1 MSGPKLLEL
10 RRMRAARE
18 RQLDHD
24 RCAGFGSE
32 YSRLLEEFNEWA
44 RRLAKLS
51 VPVAENVRPLERVR
65 AEIDALLLQGSHHE
79 AARIFGEEVSRLR
92 GLVEQQQAQFEQRM
106 LNLQN
111 RHQQLLQNRE
121 AISAARSQLAGR
133 LKTAVPAGWPEPD
146 RTRVQNLVEEAL
158 KNAGG
163 PEAPGFPSDPQAIA
177 DFEKAEG
184 TANAALTTLQ
194 SAQQRLETELS
205 SIPTKLLTG
214 SLAAGAPTSP
224 SLAEVL
230 QRLAPRPVSPE
241 DKQGAEIDRVLAEL
255 AALSDDDFL
264 QDARQKA
271 ASLRGETDP
280 ARRRMLTEGLLLDGG
295 ARLRTLRQR
304 AGLGEQARKLIDSVA
319 HLADPAINDLVSE
332 LRRMVD
338 SEDFRDLESVRLRLP
353 AAMAAAEARREREYK
368 RRALIDAL
376 KGIGYE
382 TNEGLET
389 AFVKDGR
396 LVLRRP
402 GEDDYAVEMVAN
414 PDLTQLQTAL
424 VRFAD
429 SAEVTEQQRRRD
441 MEREESWCQDHA
453 RLREQMAARG
463 LETGFK
469 MQLKPGEHPVKVL
482 VDAEAASSRRSS
494 AEAPLKKFET

>member
-1 MSGPKLLEL
+1 
-10 RRMRAARE
+10 
-18 RQLDHD
+18 
-24 RCAGFGSE
+24 
-32 YSRLLEEFNEWA
+32 
-44 RRLAKLS
+44 
-51 VPVAENVRPLERVR
+51 
-65 AEIDALLLQGSHHE
+65 
-79 AARIFGEEVSRLR
+79 
-92 GLVEQQQAQFEQRM
+92 
-106 LNLQN
+106 
-111 RHQQLLQNRE
+111 
-121 AISAARSQLAGR
+121 
-133 LKTAVPAGWPEPD
+133 
-146 RTRVQNLVEEAL
+146 
-158 KNAGG
+158 
-163 PEAPGFPSDPQAIA
+163 
-177 DFEKAEG
+177 
-184 TANAALTTLQ
+184 
-194 SAQQRLETELS
+194 
-205 SIPTKLLTG
+205 
-214 SLAAGAPTSP
+214 
-224 SLAEVL
+224 
-230 QRLAPRPVSPE
+230 VSPE

-264 QDARQKA
+264 QEARQKA
-271 ASLRGETDP
+271 ASLRAETDP
-280 ARRRMLTEGLLLDGG
+280 GRRRMLTEGLLLDSG

-338 SEDFRDLESVRLRLP
+338 SEDFRDLESVRLRIP

-414 PDLTQLQTAL
+414 RDLTQLQTAL